1 MRLSDATSTK
11 IMTDARI
18 EALRGRKLPR
28 RPRSARP
35 N

>member
-1 MRLSDATSTK
+1 MRLSDATSMK

-28 RPRSARP
+28 RPKSARP